1 MIIAWLFVGVPFAG
15 FGTIVTLILFGIGI
29 QSLMLGVVSE
39 YIGLVYEEAKSR
51 PNFVVSETKGF

>member
-1 MIIAWLFVGVPFAG
+1 VPFAG